1 MQNDVSDRDSTTRAG
16 AGGLALT
23 EVDLEKQ
30 DNSKALPQEG
40 GNEIL
45 SGNSGFPPVIA
56 IAFSNGES
64 AVAHVVASK
73 EELPSVDSPRKGSLS
88 RTSSLHEQCRLVLI
102 LNSSCS
108 SYNFVGTHRVLCIFP
123 ILILLDLIGL

>member
-1 MQNDVSDRDSTTRAG
+1 MQNDMSDRDSTTRAG
-16 AGGLALT
+16 AGDLALT

-40 GNEIL
+40 GNEFL

-64 AVAHVVASK
+64 TVAHVAASK

-88 RTSSLHEQCRLVLI
+88 RISSLHDQCRLVLI
-102 LNSSCS
+102 LLSSCS
-108 SYNFVGTHRVLCIFP
+108 RL
-123 ILILLDLIGL
+123 

>member
-16 AGGLALT
+16 AGGSALT
-23 EVDLEKQ
+23 EGDLEKQ

-64 AVAHVVASK
+64 TAHVAASK
-73 EELPSVDSPRKGSLS
+73 EELPGVDSPRKGSLS

-102 LNSSCS
+102 LLSSCS
-108 SYNFVGTHRVLCIFP
+108 SYNFVGTHCVLCIFP
-123 ILILLDLIGL
+123 ILILLDLIGF